1 MNAQSISNT
10 RLRGRWLAIARVM
23 WVTLAALTAVLF
35 AAGLLVGFGQLR
47 AVCMGGLCHPVQLSP
62 AEAELHQQLGLSLD
76 FYAWYTTI
84 VLAIFGFVFFA
95 VGALIFWRRSDDWMA
110 LFVSI
115 MLVMIGTGA
124 LPVISSVVVIQPQW
138 GWMRF
143 LAFFVGIGSLPV
155 QLTLFPDGRFVPR
168 WIRWLVPMWLV
179 LLVVNFLSK
188 PLLSGGLTSGPPS
201 PIYLGMLVAGVGAQV
216 YRYRR
221 VSTPLQRQ
229 QTKWAVLGFAAQL
242 VSVLVLVSAIAFFP
256 ALTRPGLP
264 SLVFQKY
271 AFAVV
276 GLLPLLFIPV
286 TLAISI
292 LRYRLWDV
300 DLIIRRTLIYGVLT
314 GMLALVYF
322 GSVVLLQ
329 ELFRTV
335 TRQQSELAIIIST
348 LAIAALF
355 APLRRRVQDGID
367 RRFYRRR
374 YDTAKVMAAFSATV
388 RDEVDLNKLTDRLLQ
403 VVEETMQPAHVSLW
417 LRKMDVQR
425 KE

>member
-10 RLRGRWLAIARVM
+10 RLRGRWLVIARVM
-23 WVTLAALTAVLF
+23 WVTLVALTLVLF

-84 VLAIFGFVFFA
+84 VFAVFGFVFFA

-110 LFVSI
+110 LFVSLF
-115 MLVMIGTGA
+115 LVMLGAGA
-124 LPVISSVVVIQPQW
+124 LSVIPSIVMIQPQL
-138 GWMRF
+138 GW
-143 LAFFVGIGSLPV
+143 LGNLIFVLGFGSFPV
-155 QLTLFPDGRFVPR
+155 LLVLFPDGRFVPR
-168 WIRWLVPMWLV
+168 WGWLV
-179 LLVVNFLSK
+179 LIPWLVNVVN
-188 PLLSGGLTSGPPS
+188 LLANPTPRVGIQSGPPS
-201 PIYLGMLVAGVGAQV
+201 PIFLGTLVAGVGAQV

-242 VSVLVLVSAIAFFP
+242 VSLLVLVAAVTLFP
-256 ALTRPGLP
+256 ALNRPGLL
-264 SLVFQKY
+264 SLVFVKY

-286 TLAISI
+286 TLAIAI

-314 GMLALVYF
+314 AALALGYF

-329 ELFRTV
+329 ELFRAL

-374 YDTAKVMAAFSATV
+374 YDAAKVMAAFSATV

-417 LRKMDVQR
+417 LKKMDVQR